1 LNTPLQEQWAKKGR
15 FLTQALIFSGA
26 LNIGLLT
33 SFFYLIARE
42 KKESVAFELRPA
54 SLASLASQAQKQLT
68 NAETIAH
75 FATMSY
81 AELVDLLGN
90 QESIEA
96 GYKKR
101 DLALASLVAFH
112 FIDIEKALHGSSLQK
127 RILSY
132 QRKDGPEQVDIT
144 VYPGLTED
152 QFQGIVHFIKT
163 EKFPFTAKGL
173 FFELKQSQMP
183 REPSLLEAFYL
194 TPEFTTLMTLFNRA
208 GVPLPAEYVV
218 EVIAQGDWSI
228 LEQFTQ
234 EQKLTQDLSP
244 LRLKNLL
251 STYVRCR
258 SVLAAKILLEWD
270 RDFILK
276 KLEDPDLMALL
287 DLFPTKTG
295 VLEMFLKEIITSPR
309 SDAVWKK
316 AAEKLYAF
324 AEIPCPDP
332 YDHRVTLQRFAAE
345 RIAPL
350 LPPVLQPAAPTAVQE
365 QVAVAPPVKGKRHV
379 VQSGENLWKIAR
391 KYKVSIEALKKANRL
406 ETDKLRPGKE
416 LVIP

>member
-1 LNTPLQEQWAKKGR
+1 MNTPLQEQWAKKGR

-33 SFFYLIARE
+33 SFFYFIVRD
-42 KKESVAFELRPA
+42 KKEAVAFELQPT
-54 SLASLASQAQKQLT
+54 SNNPKQLT

-81 AELVDLLGN
+81 AELVDMLGN
-90 QESIEA
+90 QDPIEG

-101 DLALASLVAFH
+101 DLALASLAAFH
-112 FIDIEKALHGSSLQK
+112 FINLERALHGSPLQK
-127 RILSY
+127 RMLTF

-144 VYPGLTED
+144 VYPGITED
-152 QFQGIVHFIKT
+152 QFQGIVQFIKT
-163 EKFPFTAKGL
+163 EKFPFTTKGL
-173 FFELKQSQMP
+173 FFELKQAKMP
-183 REPSLLEAFYL
+183 RESSLLEAFYL

-208 GVPLPAEYVV
+208 GVPLPSEYVI
-218 EVIAQGDWSI
+218 EVISQGDWSLI
-228 LEQFTQ
+228 EQFTQ
-234 EQKLTQDLSP
+234 EQKLSQDLSP

-270 RDFILK
+270 RDYILK
-276 KLEDPDLMALL
+276 KLDDPDLMVFL
-287 DLFPTKTG
+287 DLFSTPTAALDT
-295 VLEMFLKEIITSPR
+295 FLKEIIICPR
-309 SDAVWKK
+309 SDAIWKK

-324 AEIPCPDP
+324 SDLPCPEP
-332 YDHRVTLQRFAAE
+332 YDHLVTLQTF
-345 RIAPL
+345 
-350 LPPVLQPAAPTAVQE
+350 APTLLQDRLAVQE
-365 QVAVAPPVKGKRHV
+365 QVIAAPAAVSVKRKRTHI

-391 KYKVSIEALKKANRL
+391 KYKVSIDALKKANHL
-406 ETDKLRPGKE
+406 ETDKLRPGNE